1 MSNPQDY
8 LSLIDDNN
16 NDDYLNHLYDS
27 TEDDDLGHAAFSR
40 EISTCPNVYSSEDN
54 YREPVRNQVTGYFQE
69 EQAAPLDVAAH
80 TILALQVAHEQQ
92 NSPNQSYWTDV

>member
-27 TEDDDLGHAAFSR
+27 AKDDDLGHAAFSR
-40 EISTCPNVYSSEDN
+40 EISTRPVIYSSKDN
-54 YREPVRNQVTGYFQE
+54 Y
-69 EQAAPLDVAAH
+69 
-80 TILALQVAHEQQ
+80 LQVPISAQV
-92 NSPNQSYWTDV
+92 YDLWL

>member
-27 TEDDDLGHAAFSR
+27 AKDDDLGHAAFSR
-40 EISTCPNVYSSEDN
+40 EISTRPVVYSSEDN
-54 YREPVRNQVTGYFQE
+54 V
-69 EQAAPLDVAAH
+69 
-80 TILALQVAHEQQ
+80 
-92 NSPNQSYWTDV
+92 